1 MRSLVLSTVV
11 AVSAAFLGAC
21 SGPVANNAPVK
32 PPTTPT
38 PIATVSPVSPVSPTA
53 TTTVDQK
60 APVVKPTTS
69 PEVKKTDDK
78 KAEEK
83 KDDKTVKPVTVET
96 PKK

>member
-1 MRSLVLSTVV
+1 MRSLVLSTVI
-11 AVSAAFLGAC
+11 AASASVLGAC
-21 SGPVANNAPVK
+21 GGTAVNNVPVK
-32 PPTTPT
+32 PPTTPA
-38 PIATVSPVSPVSPTA
+38 PIATVSPVSPVSPT
-53 TTTVDQK
+53 TTIDPK

-69 PEVKKTDDK
+69 PEIKKADDK